1 MIVEYARPQ
10 TIEQAVELLK
20 RPGLRTI
27 PIGGGSALDRASSE
41 PLAVVDLQALGLDQ
55 IVRRGNFL
63 DLGATVTLQAL
74 SEHGDTPPALR
85 DAIRF
90 EASYN
95 LRQVATVAGTLVAAD
110 GRSPFAA
117 VMLALDAVLSLA
129 PSGEAVGLGDVLPVR
144 SERLRGKLITR
155 VTIPLNTGLA
165 YQSVARSPSDRPIVC
180 AALARWP
187 SGRTRLALGG
197 FGSVPFLALDGPE
210 PGGIETAARNAFS
223 AAGDEWASAEYRQ
236 DAAAVLAKRCY
247 ESL

>member
-10 TIEQAVELLK
+10 TLEQALELLK

-27 PIGGGSALDRASSE
+27 PIGGGSALERASSE
-41 PLAVVDLQALGLDQ
+41 PLAVVDLQALGLDK
-55 IVRRGNFL
+55 ISPRGNFL

-74 SEHGDTPPALR
+74 FEYAATPPAVR

-110 GRSPFAA
+110 GRSPFTTAL
-117 VMLALDAVLSLA
+117 LALDAVLTLSPA
-129 PSGEAVGLGDVLPVR
+129 GESVGLGDLLPMR
-144 SERLRGKLITR
+144 SERLRGRLITR
-155 VTIPLNTGLA
+155 VIIPLNTALS
-165 YQSVARSPSDRPIVC
+165 YQFVARTPADRPIVC

-197 FGSVPFLALDGPE
+197 YGSAPLLAMDGPE
-210 PGGIETAARNAFS
+210 PGGIETAARS
-223 AAGDEWASAEYRQ
+223 AYSSAGDEWASALYRQ
-236 DAAAVLAKRCY
+236 DTAAVLAARCY